1 MQRYIF
7 PILLAFGLLSCSGPK
22 ESNQSKSP
30 SPASSATEDAHPKVR
45 LKTSMG
51 TIVLELNREKAPITV
66 ENFIQY
72 VKSGHY
78 NGTAFHRVIQNF
90 MIQGGGFE
98 LADGKLIEK
107 TTKPGIKNESTNGL
121 RNQRGSIAMA
131 RTADPDSASAQ
142 FFINVVDNSMLDYP
156 NNGGYAVF
164 GKVIEGMDV
173 VDQIKAVGTGTST
186 LSMLHPMTGQRIEA
200 PASDVPRT
208 AVIILEASV
217 D

>member
-1 MQRYIF
+1 
-7 PILLAFGLLSCSGPK
+7 
-22 ESNQSKSP
+22 
-30 SPASSATEDAHPKVR
+30 
-45 LKTSMG
+45 MG

-66 ENFIQY
+66 DNFIQY

-78 NGTAFHRVIQNF
+78 NGTVFHRVIQNF

-98 LADGKLIEK
+98 LTDDKLIEK
-107 TTKPGIKNESTNGL
+107 ATKPGIKNESTNGL

-164 GKVIEGMDV
+164 GKVLEGMDV
-173 VDQIKAVGTGTST
+173 VDQIKAVSTGSST
-186 LSMLHPMTGQRIEA
+186 LSMLHPMTGQRIDA
-200 PASDVPRT
+200 PASDVPRA